1 MEGVKIRNYWDLQ
14 VWQRSKALAVEIY
27 RVTAAFP
34 QRDQYSL
41 ADQMRRAAVS
51 IPSNI
56 AEGHI
61 RRSSKVFARHIDI
74 ALGSAAEL
82 STQLEIAR
90 DIGYL
95 AESVYQTLQSELEE
109 IVKMLFGLLATITN
123 KPRRQQL
130 PPTP

>member
-1 MEGVKIRNYWDLQ
+1 MTGARVRSYRDLQ

-27 RVTAAFP
+27 RITAGFP
-34 QRDQYSL
+34 QRDQYGL

-61 RRSSKVFARHIDI
+61 RRSSRVFARHIDI

-82 STQLEIAR
+82 STQIEIAR
-90 DIGYL
+90 DVGYIP
-95 AESVYQTLQSELEE
+95 EQTHQTLQHELEE
-109 IVKMLFGLLATITN
+109 IVKMLFGLLATVTN
-123 KPRRQQL
+123 KPHHQHR
-130 PPTP
+130 TTNG

>member
-1 MEGVKIRNYWDLQ
+1 MEREKVRNYRDLQ

-27 RVTAAFP
+27 RVTEAFP
-34 QRDQYSL
+34 QREQYGL

-90 DIGYL
+90 DVSYL
-95 AESVYQTLQSELEE
+95 PESVYQTLQSELAE
-109 IVKMLFGLLATITN
+109 IIKMLFGLLATVTN
-123 KPRRQQL
+123 KSRH
-130 PPTP
+130 